1 MTSLDTISRPLSLA
15 ERAAQALGR
24 PAPREPEKVCLLLD
38 VSGSMADP
46 AEPGIRKID
55 ALRKIVRDLTA
66 PYIYAFSRACKRV
79 TRENIP
85 DPQSTTAL
93 HRAFE
98 VVKSRGI
105 TRAVL
110 ITDGLPDDEEGAIR
124 EAAGLS
130 LEIFYVGPAPK
141 PDFLDRL
148 ARAAKAGSA
157 AHMATLASA
166 AKPALAAKV
175 QLLLAGA
182 K

>member
-1 MTSLDTISRPLSLA
+1 MTALDSVSRPMSLA
-15 ERAAQALGR
+15 ERAAKALGR
-24 PAPREPEKVCLLLD
+24 PASMDPEKVCLLLD
-38 VSGSMADP
+38 VSGSMAYP
-46 AEPGIRKID
+46 AEPGRSKID
-55 ALRKIVRDLTA
+55 ALREIVRGLTA
-66 PYIYAFSRACKRV
+66 QYIYAFSRTCKRIS
-79 TRENIP
+79 RENIP
-85 DPQSTTAL
+85 DPQSATAL
-93 HRAFE
+93 AEAFAKI
-98 VVKSRGI
+98 KSSGM